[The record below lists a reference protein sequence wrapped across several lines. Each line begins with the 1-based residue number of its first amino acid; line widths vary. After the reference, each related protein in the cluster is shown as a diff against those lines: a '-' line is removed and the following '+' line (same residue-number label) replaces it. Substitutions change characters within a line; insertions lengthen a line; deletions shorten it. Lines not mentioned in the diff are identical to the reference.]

1 MNITQD
7 KIFLD
12 KYLGG
17 LLASAIGD
25 ALGWPQEQN
34 AKNRNPEY
42 TPKIAFRDWI
52 RESGSR
58 FHLHEEPIKAGEY
71 SDDTQLM
78 LATARSLLK
87 KEKWYVN
94 FAKVEL
100 PFWLLYERGGGG
112 ATKRS
117 CKSWAKG
124 KSPWNESDIKLRRNY
139 FNAGGN
145 GVVMRILPHVY
156 HSATDREKMRYDIF
170 RNGIA
175 THGHPRA
182 LVSSLIYAEALLF
195 LITKSDTL
203 KYAELID
210 YLIDN
215 ENLWKSVPEFENM
228 NDWRQKA
235 EEIYNESYLKIWE
248 NTISELREGLV
259 ELKFRLKNGLLDN
272 TNETLKKLGCFD
284 KSVNGSGVNS
294 VLIAFYI
301 FSKFATNPQTG
312 ILEVAFLKNADTD
325 TLASLVG
332 GLFGS
337 LYGTD
342 WIPLE
347 WCKVQ
352 DMEYFK
358 YVVSRMSEP
367 KPEQTVMDVWKESK
381 KKKLIDN
388 LKNRTLG
395 SQFKFFVL
403 DGLILKDKHVNK
415 NVESNKKFL
424 IETFKLESTAGQ
436 TIYIKSISNKPADK
450 PTQNSNFKKASFN
463 EERIQY
469 INLVRINHLLPNIS
483 LRDTLEIIQ
492 LFYNSNESKINDF
505 LKKFEVSNSKQT
517 IKEELRSLILNPN
530 KTSH

>member
-1 MNITQD
+1 MNITHN

-42 TPKIAFRDWI
+42 TPRIEFHDWV

-58 FHLHEEPIKAGEY
+58 FHLHEETIKAGEY

-87 KEKWYVN
+87 KEKWYLN

-124 KSPWNESDIKLRRNY
+124 KSPWNESDIKLRRGY

-156 HSATDREKMRYDIF
+156 HTAMDREKMRYDIF
-170 RNGIA
+170 RNGVA

-182 LVSSLIYAEALLF
+182 LLSSLIYAEALLY
-195 LITKSDTL
+195 LITKSETL
-203 KYAELID
+203 KYGELID
-210 YLIDN
+210 YLLGN
-215 ENLWKSVPEFENM
+215 ENLWAGVPEFENM
-228 NDWRQKA
+228 KDWRQKA
-235 EEIYNESYLKIWE
+235 EEIYNESYLKVWG
-248 NTISELREGLV
+248 NTVSELREGLV
-259 ELKFRLKNGLLDN
+259 ELKSRLKNGLLDN

-284 KSVNGSGVNS
+284 RSVNGSGINS

-301 FSKFATNPQTG
+301 FSKFATNPKTG

-337 LYGTD
+337 LHGTD

-347 WCKVQ
+347 WSKVQ
-352 DMEYFK
+352 DFEYFK
-358 YVVSRMSEP
+358 YVVSRMIEP
-367 KPEQTVMDVWKESK
+367 QPEKTIVMDVWKESK
-381 KKKLIDN
+381 KKKLIDT
-388 LKNRTLG
+388 LKIRILG

-403 DGLILKDKHVNK
+403 DGLILKDKYVNK
-415 NVESNKKFL
+415 NLGSNKKFL
-424 IETFKLESTAGQ
+424 IETFELESTAGQ
-436 TIYIKSISNKPADK
+436 TIYIKSISNSSN
-450 PTQNSNFKKASFN
+450 QNSNVNTESYDEDKIHY
-463 EERIQY
+463 R
-469 INLVRINHLLPNIS
+469 NLVRINHLLPNIS
-483 LRDTLEIIQ
+483 LRDTLELIQ

-505 LKKFEVSNSKQT
+505 MKKLEVSGSKQT
-517 IKEELRSLILNPN
+517 LIEELRSIILNSN
-530 KTSH
+530 KTFY